1 MTLRLYCTII
11 INCSLC
17 TTSHH
22 HHHSFTHQSSCI
34 LSSSTSSVYKELIC
48 ITVESPQRTN
58 HDFFCE
64 LLRHLSTPSSSPTPD
79 DAMMM
84 VLSASDLQSA
94 VYKFLAVLDDLIID
108 APLAVSCTVV
118 LSCLM
123 IDDDP
128 SLTLPTSLPLSGQ
141 QRSIC
146 SSRSGGQASVV
157 SAAILYTSR

>member
-1 MTLRLYCTII
+1 MYY
-11 INCSLC
+11 
-17 TTSHH
+17 
-22 HHHSFTHQSSCI
+22 F
-34 LSSSTSSVYKELIC
+34 SSSSPLIHSPIIMYLIFIYFISPFYKELIC

-64 LLRHLSTPSSSPTPD
+64 LLRHLSTSSSSSPTPD

-128 SLTLPTSLPLSGQ
+128 SLTLPTFLPLSGQ

-146 SSRSGGQASVV
+146 SSRSGGQASVI
-157 SAAILYTSR
+157 SAAILYNSR